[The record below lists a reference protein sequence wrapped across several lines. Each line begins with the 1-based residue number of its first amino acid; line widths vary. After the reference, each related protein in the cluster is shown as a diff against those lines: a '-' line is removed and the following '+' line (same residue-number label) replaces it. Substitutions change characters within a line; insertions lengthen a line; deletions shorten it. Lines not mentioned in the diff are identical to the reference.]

1 MSAKHELKKL
11 HEDIEKHI
19 EKIKDYKVSYTR
31 EKTNLGYKYI
41 VNFDRLLKDQ
51 KTEENENPTWQK
63 HWDKKE
69 AKTETKKKSTCKT
82 CNKH

>member
-1 MSAKHELKKL
+1 MSSKHELKKL

-31 EKTNLGYKYI
+31 EKTNLGYKYT
-41 VNFDRLLKDQ
+41 VTFDRLLK
-51 KTEENENPTWQK
+51 EENENPTWQK
-63 HWDKKE
+63 HWDKTENKK
-69 AKTETKKKSTCKT
+69 KTEKKSTCKT